1 MGYTEN
7 SYTNSNNGGSVN
19 SQDSIWQMKGAPPPS
34 TAGHHPATMAA
45 IGIQPLSMGSL
56 QHGGS
61 AYATTTTT
69 TTAAAG
75 SSTPGLAYGYD
86 PIATH
91 SNVYGGAMTIG
102 GDEYSQYPHQAA
114 TPSQHGGEDDYLHH
128 HHHHAV
134 AAMRQSQNPSRQQEY
149 CGDSYASVHKAKK
162 RLDQPSHFGRT
173 QNHYQRA
180 PE

>member
-19 SQDSIWQMKGAPPPS
+19 SQDSIWQLKGAAPPPQPG
-34 TAGHHPATMAA
+34 GHTTMT
-45 IGIQPLSMGSL
+45 IGMQPLSMASL
-56 QHGGS
+56 HAGGAGGS
-61 AYATTTTT
+61 VYAGTTNTTT
-69 TTAAAG
+69 TTAATGAPG
-75 SSTPGLAYGYD
+75 TPGIAYGYD

-102 GDEYSQYPHQAA
+102 GDEYTQYPHQAA

-128 HHHHAV
+128 HHHHHA

-149 CGDSYASVHKAKK
+149 CGDSYASLNA
-162 RLDQPSHFGRT
+162 
-173 QNHYQRA
+173 QRILIFNA
-180 PE
+180 ML